1 MSFLTV
7 CLNPT
12 LQKTLRFPSIY
23 PGTVNRTG
31 VHRLDASGKGINV
44 TRVLTQLGKKAV
56 HLTQLGGGLRPLFL
70 SLCEQDGLSVQ
81 WAESESQIRFCY
93 TLLSDADIV
102 TNGNGAVTEL
112 IEESEA
118 VGDGTEERLLE
129 KFDDILANTADL
141 SWVII
146 SGTKAAR
153 FSDAIIP
160 AMTKR
165 AKEKGLKIIL
175 DIKGKD
181 LTESLKYQPDIVK
194 PNLFEFAADF
204 APELIRNNELIAI
217 DDFVKKESVTHRKQH
232 TRFTSEMDKDEVF
245 NLVNKKRL
253 ERLFEKQIKSTVM
266 NMAQENKCRV
276 ILTNGNRKFI
286 AVEADNFFEIEVQ
299 PVKAVNSIGC
309 GDAFTAGLAAALGDG
324 AGFREAIIEGCRCGA
339 LNAALVRPGVVR

>member
-31 VHRLDASGKGINV
+31 IHRLDASGKGINV

-56 HLTQLGGGLRPLFL
+56 HLTQLGGVLRPLFL

-93 TLLSDADIV
+93 TLLSDADGALP
-102 TNGNGAVTEL
+102 NGSDVTEL
-112 IEESEA
+112 IEESET

-129 KFDDILANTADL
+129 KFDDIITHTADL

-146 SGTKAAR
+146 SGTKAAG
-153 FSDAIIP
+153 FSDAVIP
-160 AMTKR
+160 TMTQR

-204 APELIRNNELIAI
+204 APELIRNNELTAI
-217 DDFVKKESVTHRKQH
+217 DDSAKER
-232 TRFTSEMDKDEVF
+232 
-245 NLVNKKRL
+245 
-253 ERLFEKQIKSTVM
+253 IKSAVLD
-266 NMAQENKCRV
+266 MAQKNKCAV
-276 ILTNGNRKFI
+276 ILTNGSRKII
-286 AVEADNFFEIEVQ
+286 AADSDKMSGNEFFEIEVQ
-299 PVKAVNSIGC
+299 SVKALNSTGC
-309 GDAFTAGLAAALGDG
+309 GDAFTAGLVAALGDG
-324 AGFREAIIEGCRCGA
+324 AGFREAISEGCRCGA

>member
-44 TRVLTQLGKKAV
+44 TRVLTQLGKKAM

-70 SLCEQDGLSVQ
+70 SLCEEDGLSVL
-81 WAESESQIRFCY
+81 WAESKSQIRFCY
-93 TLLSDADIV
+93 TLLSDSD
-102 TNGNGAVTEL
+102 GAVTEL
-112 IEESEA
+112 IEESET
-118 VGDGTEERLLE
+118 VGDGTEGRLLE
-129 KFDDILANTADL
+129 RFDDILAHTPDL

-146 SGTKAAR
+146 SGTKAAG
-153 FSDAIIP
+153 FSGAVIP
-160 AMTKR
+160 AMTQR

-194 PNLFEFAADF
+194 PNLFEFATDF
-204 APELIRNNELIAI
+204 APELIKNNELTEI
-217 DDFVKKESVTHRKQH
+217 DASAKER
-232 TRFTSEMDKDEVF
+232 
-245 NLVNKKRL
+245 
-253 ERLFEKQIKSTVM
+253 IKSAVLD
-266 NMAQENKCRV
+266 MAQKYKCGV
-276 ILTNGNRKFI
+276 ILTNGSRKII
-286 AVEADNFFEIEVQ
+286 AADSDKMSANEFFEVEVKQ
-299 PVKAVNSIGC
+299 VKALNSTGC
-309 GDAFTAGLAAALGDG
+309 GDAFTAGIAAALGEG
-324 AGFREAIIEGCRCGA
+324 ASFREAISEGCRCGA

>member
-1 MSFLTV
+1 MFLTV

-12 LQKTLRFPSIY
+12 LQKTLRFSSIY

-56 HLTQLGGGLRPLFL
+56 HLTQLGGVLRPLFL

-93 TLLSDADIV
+93 TLLSDADGALP
-102 TNGNGAVTEL
+102 NGSAVTEL

-118 VGDGTEERLLE
+118 VRDGTEERLLE
-129 KFDDILANTADL
+129 KFDDILAHIADL

-146 SGTKAAR
+146 SGTKAAG
-153 FSDAIIP
+153 FSDAVIP
-160 AMTKR
+160 TMTKR

-204 APELIRNNELIAI
+204 APELIKNNELIAI
-217 DDFVKKESVTHRKQH
+217 DDSAKER
-232 TRFTSEMDKDEVF
+232 
-245 NLVNKKRL
+245 
-253 ERLFEKQIKSTVM
+253 IKSAVLD
-266 NMAQENKCRV
+266 MAQKYKCGV
-276 ILTNGNRKFI
+276 ILTNGSRKII
-286 AVEADNFFEIEVQ
+286 AANTNEFFEIEIQ
-299 PVKAVNSIGC
+299 SVKAVNSTGC
-309 GDAFTAGLAAALGDG
+309 GDAFTAGLAAALENG
-324 AGFREAIIEGCRCGA
+324 AGFREAISEGCKYGA